1 MVNGL
6 AVWQNGDKSIL
17 FGGLYWLI
25 KDDTSSEFAHYSA
38 VPDLNSYCPYKFND
52 LRSRDLKIQKIFKIR
67 EFENSPKEINKF
79 SSLQN

>member
-1 MVNGL
+1 MLKTILVDSSEALININFQTQQLVNGL

-38 VPDLNSYCPYKFND
+38 VPDLNSYCPYKFNN
-52 LRSRDLKIQKIFKIR
+52 SRYRD
-67 EFENSPKEINKF
+67 
-79 SSLQN
+79 